1 LPCQRGDQ
9 AKCTKQHTAEEQRCS
24 PTRWHS
30 PESGR
35 VKQPGESDVGQEA
48 RAQEASKKRG
58 AQRLPEAAWARLD
71 YRGTTATAYAIGEG
85 RKRRVGLSRKPKETW
100 AFYGVLASSV
110 ALGVALN
117 FTAIDP
123 IKALYWS
130 AVINGVLAAP
140 VMIIMMLLVRRKS
153 VMGDLVVKGPV
164 YWLGWVSTAAMG
176 LCIVG
181 TAASMRV

>member
-1 LPCQRGDQ
+1 MTTAATLHASGKTSIESSSQ
-9 AKCTKQHTAEEQRCS
+9 AAE
-24 PTRWHS
+24 
-30 PESGR
+30 
-35 VKQPGESDVGQEA
+35 
-48 RAQEASKKRG
+48 G
-58 AQRLPEAAWARLD
+58 AFAELIFALGII
-71 YRGTTATAYAIGEG
+71 GTGLLAIPVLAGATAYAIGEG
-85 RKRRVGLSRKPKETW
+85 RNWPVGLSRKPKEAA
-100 AFYGVLASSV
+100 AFYGVLALSV

-164 YWLGWVSTAAMG
+164 YWLGWMSTAAMG

-181 TAASMRV
+181 MAASMRG